1 MESFFGTFKDWVDYK
16 SCESLDDLKH
26 QVNNYIEKY
35 NNERYQW
42 GLNKM
47 TPVQYRGHLRLFY
60 FNLKHIVIY
69 QLLKFANGLVQVI
82 PLSI

>member
-1 MESFFGTFKDWVDYK
+1 MGLVQSMSRRGNCWDNAPMESFFGTFKDWVDYK
-16 SCESLDDLKH
+16 SCKSLDDLKH

-47 TPVQYRGHLRLFY
+47 IPVQYRGHLLT
-60 FNLKHIVIY
+60 
-69 QLLKFANGLVQVI
+69 A
-82 PLSI
+82 